1 MPLDTLKPEERAA
14 LLQAC
19 EAVLKPHDLFVRILR
34 AGSMPLESPQAKM
47 AEAGLRLARQLKA
60 VLTEA
65 DSVPQASGVLTH
77 APTSAKSADAD
88 RALGSTRGP
97 GTAQNLSV

>member
-1 MPLDTLKPEERAA
+1 
-14 LLQAC
+14 
-19 EAVLKPHDLFVRILR
+19 
-34 AGSMPLESPQAKM
+34 M

-65 DSVPQASGVLTH
+65 DSVPQASGVLAH

-88 RALGSTRGP
+88 
-97 GTAQNLSV
+97 